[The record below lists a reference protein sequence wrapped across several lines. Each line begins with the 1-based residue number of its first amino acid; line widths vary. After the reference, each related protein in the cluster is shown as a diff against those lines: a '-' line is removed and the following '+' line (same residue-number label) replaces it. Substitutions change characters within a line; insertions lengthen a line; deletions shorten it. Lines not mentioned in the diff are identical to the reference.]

1 MGFTLYST
9 IIYLFLFIADLFAF
23 VKGKENKKMI
33 PFIVITTIIIISKG
47 KVILIFD
54 IYSFMIG
61 KYLII
66 VPIITGMYNKLQTK
80 YNGIVFLMYS
90 FI

>member
-33 PFIVITTIIIISKG
+33 PFIVITTIIIISII
-47 KVILIFD
+47 IL
-54 IYSFMIG
+54 G
-61 KYLII
+61 YLWII
-66 VPIITGMYNKLQTK
+66 SLMQYNC
-80 YNGIVFLMYS
+80 
-90 FI
+90 

>member
-33 PFIVITTIIIISKG
+33 PFIVITTIIIISIIILGYLWITSPMYYDCWKITFWELE
-47 KVILIFD
+47 VI
-54 IYSFMIG
+54 
-61 KYLII
+61 
-66 VPIITGMYNKLQTK
+66 
-80 YNGIVFLMYS
+80 
-90 FI
+90 

>member
-33 PFIVITTIIIISKG
+33 PFIVILG
-47 KVILIFD
+47 
-54 IYSFMIG
+54 
-61 KYLII
+61 YLW
-66 VPIITGMYNKLQTK
+66 ITSPM
-80 YNGIVFLMYS
+80 
-90 FI
+90 

>member
-33 PFIVITTIIIISKG
+33 PIIVITTIIIISII
-47 KVILIFD
+47 IL
-54 IYSFMIG
+54 G
-61 KYLII
+61 YLW
-66 VPIITGMYNKLQTK
+66 ITSPM
-80 YNGIVFLMYS
+80 
-90 FI
+90 